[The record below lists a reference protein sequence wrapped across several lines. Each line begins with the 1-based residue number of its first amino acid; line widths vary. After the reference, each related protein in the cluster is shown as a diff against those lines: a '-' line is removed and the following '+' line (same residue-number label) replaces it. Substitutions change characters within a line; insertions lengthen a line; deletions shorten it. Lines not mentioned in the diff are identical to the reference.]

1 MPSLLSSPPPRMT
14 SVRFLIAAAC
24 MAVGPSLG
32 AANLFPTSPL
42 IQLGNDTD
50 IFFDSSF
57 ALDITDNLYTT
68 ANAVSAT
75 SWTVTP
81 GLALEYGKDSAF
93 AVNFSARRNIV
104 RYNKASL
111 ADLEDDRD
119 ALSASI
125 RADDGGPLSL
135 SLDSSYRITVRNDDL
150 AQQGVGTSVPLG
162 ANLLRQSNYSHAF
175 EAKYKLTEKI
185 NVTLGFTNT
194 YNHYLNPV
202 KVVEPSRTEILPA
215 TDPRTFREGDK
226 ISYNTNGLTELN
238 TKAIPLEIIYQAFE
252 KLSFGLR
259 YQHDITDYTPAPYFF
274 QDTSSA
280 NPNDVST
287 QRLPGTYPLQM
298 RKHFY
303 GLTAKGDPTGA
314 GKLNVTARAGYATS
328 SVDGAANEQ
337 IPSFSINLQH
347 SLTEKVNH
355 SLALSRDINANN
367 TGGQIDSKSYTY
379 TVNFTAAED
388 LSFNLGTTRSDVLAG
403 TTVVNTMVYNLGAD
417 YKYNP
422 HLSFTLAYSFTDS
435 KLPANAAANFQA
447 NALTISGAFRY

>member
-1 MPSLLSSPPPRMT
+1 
-14 SVRFLIAAAC
+14 
-24 MAVGPSLG
+24 
-32 AANLFPTSPL
+32 L

-81 GLALEYGKDSAF
+81 GLALEYGKDSSF
-93 AVNFSARRNIV
+93 AVTLSARRNIV

-125 RADDGGPLSL
+125 RVDDGGPLSF

-150 AQQGVGTSVPLG
+150 AQQGVGTVIPLG
-162 ANLLRQSNYSHAF
+162 ANLLRQSNYSHNF

-185 NVTLGFTNT
+185 NLTLGFINT

-202 KVVEPSRTEILPA
+202 KTVENVETQINPLPA
-215 TDPRTFREGDK
+215 PANPGIKT
-226 ISYNTNGLTELN
+226 SYNTNGLTELN
-238 TKAIPLEIIYQAFE
+238 NKAIPVEVIYQAFE

-259 YQHDITDYTPAPYFF
+259 YQHDVTDFTPAPYFS
-274 QDTSSA
+274 QNTSTATPTVVTTVRPVGS
-280 NPNDVST
+280 
-287 QRLPGTYPLQM
+287 YPLQM
-298 RKHFY
+298 RKHFV

-328 SVDGAANEQ
+328 SVDGAADQQ

-347 SLTEKVNH
+347 TLTEKVNH
-355 SLALSRDINANN
+355 SLTLSRDINANN
-367 TGGQIDSKSYTY
+367 TGGLIDSKNYTY

-388 LSFNLGTTRSDVLAG
+388 LSFNVGATKSDVLAG
-403 TTVVNTMVYNLGAD
+403 TTAVNTMVYNFGAD

-422 HLSFTLAYSFTDS
+422 HLSFTLAYSLTDS
-435 KLPANAAANFQA
+435 KLPGNAAANFQA
-447 NALTISGAFRY
+447 NALTLSAAFRY

>member
-1 MPSLLSSPPPRMT
+1 MT

-24 MAVGPSLG
+24 LAVGPSLG
-32 AANLFPTSPL
+32 AANIFPTSPL

-150 AQQGVGTSVPLG
+150 AQQGVGAVGVPLG

-202 KVVEPSRTEILPA
+202 KYEEPTSTAGISGVL
-215 TDPRTFREGDK
+215 T
-226 ISYNTNGLTELN
+226 SYNTNGLTELN
-238 TKAIPLEIIYQAFE
+238 TKAIPLEVIYQAFE

-259 YQHDITDYTPAPYFF
+259 YQHDITDFSPAPYFS
-274 QDTSSA
+274 QNTSVT
-280 NPNDVST
+280 PTTIST
-287 QRLPGTYPLQM
+287 QRESGTYPLQM
-298 RKHFY
+298 RKHFF
-303 GLTAKGDPTGA
+303 GFTAKGDPTGA

-328 SVDGAANEQ
+328 SLDGKANEQ

-379 TVNFTAAED
+379 TMNFTAAED
-388 LSFNLGTTRSDVLAG
+388 LSFNLGATKSDVLAG

-422 HLSFTLAYSFTDS
+422 HLSFTLAYSYTNS

>member
-1 MPSLLSSPPPRMT
+1 MT
-14 SVRFLIAAAC
+14 PVRFLLAAAC
-24 MAVGPSLG
+24 LAVGPSLG

-42 IQLGNDTD
+42 IQIGNDTD

-75 SWTVTP
+75 SWTLTP
-81 GLALEYGKDSAF
+81 GLALEYGKDSSF
-93 AVNFSARRNIV
+93 AVTLSARRNIV

-119 ALSASI
+119 ALSANLRFS
-125 RADDGGPLSL
+125 DGGPLSL
-135 SLDSSYRITVRNDDL
+135 TLDSSYRITVRNDDL
-150 AQQGVGTSVPLG
+150 AQQGVGTVIPLG
-162 ANLLRQSNYSHAF
+162 ANLLRQSNYAHNF

-185 NVTLGFTNT
+185 NLTLGFINS

-202 KVVEPSRTEILPA
+202 KTVQQITTPNLGLRTE
-215 TDPRTFREGDK
+215 
-226 ISYNTNGLTELN
+226 YNTNGLTELN
-238 TKAIPLEIIYQAFE
+238 TKSLPAEVVYQAFE
-252 KLSFGLR
+252 KLSFGFR
-259 YQHDITDYTPAPYFF
+259 YQHDVTDYSPAPYFF
-274 QDTSSA
+274 EDTSTIPVTAPTSLRT
-280 NPNDVST
+280 PSS
-287 QRLPGTYPLQM
+287 YPRQL
-298 RKHFY
+298 RKHFF

-314 GKLNVTARAGYATS
+314 GKLNVTARAGYATA
-328 SVDGAANEQ
+328 SVDGAAVDQ

-355 SLALSRDINANN
+355 SLSLSRDINANN

-388 LSFNLGTTRSDVLAG
+388 LSFNVGATKSDVLAG

-447 NALTISGAFRY
+447 NALTVSAAFRY

>member
-1 MPSLLSSPPPRMT
+1 MT

-81 GLALEYGKDSAF
+81 GLALEYGKDSSF
-93 AVNFSARRNIV
+93 AVTLSARRNIV

-125 RADDGGPLSL
+125 RVDDGGPLSF

-150 AQQGVGTSVPLG
+150 AQQGVGTVIPLG
-162 ANLLRQSNYSHAF
+162 ATLLRQSNYAHNF

-185 NVTLGFTNT
+185 NLTLGFNNT
-194 YNHYLNPV
+194 YNHFLNPV
-202 KVVEPSRTEILPA
+202 KTVENVETQINPLPA
-215 TDPRTFREGDK
+215 PANPGIKT
-226 ISYNTNGLTELN
+226 SYNTNGLTELN
-238 TKAIPLEIIYQAFE
+238 NKAIPVEVIYQAFE

-259 YQHDITDYTPAPYFF
+259 YQHDVTDFTPAPYFS
-274 QDTSSA
+274 QNTSTATPTVVTTVRPVGS
-280 NPNDVST
+280 
-287 QRLPGTYPLQM
+287 YPLQM
-298 RKHFY
+298 RKHFV

-328 SVDGAANEQ
+328 SVDGAADQQ

-347 SLTEKVNH
+347 TLTEKVNH
-355 SLALSRDINANN
+355 SLTLSRDINANN
-367 TGGQIDSKSYTY
+367 TGGLIDSKNYTY

-388 LSFNLGTTRSDVLAG
+388 LSFNVGATKSDVLAG
-403 TTVVNTMVYNLGAD
+403 TTAVNTMVYNFGAD

-422 HLSFTLAYSFTDS
+422 HLSFTLAYSLTDS
-435 KLPANAAANFQA
+435 KLPGNAAANFQA
-447 NALTISGAFRY
+447 NALTLSAAFRY

>member
-1 MPSLLSSPPPRMT
+1 MT

-81 GLALEYGKDSAF
+81 GLALEYGKDSSF
-93 AVNFSARRNIV
+93 AVTLSARRNIV

-125 RADDGGPLSL
+125 RVDDGGPLSF

-150 AQQGVGTSVPLG
+150 AQQGVGTVIPLG
-162 ANLLRQSNYSHAF
+162 ANLLRQSNYAHSF

-185 NVTLGFTNT
+185 NLTLGFNNT
-194 YNHYLNPV
+194 YNHFLNPV
-202 KVVEPSRTEILPA
+202 KYEEQVTDLPSPPGTGN
-215 TDPRTFREGDK
+215 TGTKTSF
-226 ISYNTNGLTELN
+226 NTNGLTELN
-238 TKAIPLEIIYQAFE
+238 NKAIPVEVIYQAFE

-259 YQHDITDYTPAPYFF
+259 YQHDVTDFTPAPYFS
-274 QDTSSA
+274 QNTSTVT
-280 NPNDVST
+280 PNLITPVRPVGS
-287 QRLPGTYPLQM
+287 YPLQM
-298 RKHFY
+298 RKHFV

-328 SVDGAANEQ
+328 SVDGAADQQ

-347 SLTEKVNH
+347 TLTEKVNH
-355 SLALSRDINANN
+355 SLTLSRDINANN
-367 TGGQIDSKSYTY
+367 TGGLIDSTNYTY
-379 TVNFTAAED
+379 TVNFTAADD
-388 LSFNLGTTRSDVLAG
+388 LSFNLGTTKSDVLAG
-403 TTVVNTMVYNLGAD
+403 TTTINTMVYNFGAD

-435 KLPANAAANFQA
+435 KLPGNAAANFQA
-447 NALTISGAFRY
+447 NALTLSAAFRY

>member
-1 MPSLLSSPPPRMT
+1 MT
-14 SVRFLIAAAC
+14 PVRFLLAAAC
-24 MAVGPSLG
+24 LAVGPSLG

-42 IQLGNDTD
+42 IQIGNDTD

-75 SWTVTP
+75 SWTLTP

-150 AQQGVGTSVPLG
+150 AQQGVGTVIPLG

-202 KVVEPSRTEILPA
+202 KTVEPSQTEILPA
-215 TDPRTFREGDK
+215 TNPATFQTGNK
-226 ISYNTNGLTELN
+226 TSYNTNGLTELN
-238 TKAIPLEIIYQAFE
+238 TKAIPLEVIYQAFE

-259 YQHDITDYTPAPYFF
+259 YQHDITDYSPAPYFF

-280 NPNDVST
+280 NPTQVST
-287 QRLPGTYPLQM
+287 QRLAGTYPLQM

-347 SLTEKVNH
+347 TLTEKVNH

-388 LSFNLGTTRSDVLAG
+388 LSFNLGATKSDVLAG

-422 HLSFTLAYSFTDS
+422 HLSFTLAYSSTDS
-435 KLPANAAANFQA
+435 KLPGNAAANFQA

>member
-1 MPSLLSSPPPRMT
+1 MT

-81 GLALEYGKDSAF
+81 GLALEYGKDSSF
-93 AVNFSARRNIV
+93 AVTLSARRNIV

-125 RADDGGPLSL
+125 RVDDGGPLSF

-150 AQQGVGTSVPLG
+150 AQQGVGTVIPLG
-162 ANLLRQSNYSHAF
+162 ANLLRQSNYSHNF

-185 NVTLGFTNT
+185 NLTLGFINT

-202 KVVEPSRTEILPA
+202 KTVENVETQINPLPA
-215 TDPRTFREGDK
+215 PANPGIKT
-226 ISYNTNGLTELN
+226 SYNTNGLTELN
-238 TKAIPLEIIYQAFE
+238 NKAIPVEVIYQAFE

-259 YQHDITDYTPAPYFF
+259 YQHDVTDFTPAPYFS
-274 QDTSSA
+274 QNTSTATPTVVTTVRPVGS
-280 NPNDVST
+280 
-287 QRLPGTYPLQM
+287 YPLQM
-298 RKHFY
+298 RKHFV

-328 SVDGAANEQ
+328 SVDGAADQQ

-347 SLTEKVNH
+347 TLTEKVNH
-355 SLALSRDINANN
+355 SLTLSRDINANN
-367 TGGQIDSKSYTY
+367 TGGLIDSKNYTY

-388 LSFNLGTTRSDVLAG
+388 LSFNVGATKSDVLAG
-403 TTVVNTMVYNLGAD
+403 TTAVNTMVYNFGAD

-422 HLSFTLAYSFTDS
+422 HLSFTLAYSLTDS
-435 KLPANAAANFQA
+435 KLPGNAAANFQA
-447 NALTISGAFRY
+447 NALTLSAAFRY

>member
-1 MPSLLSSPPPRMT
+1 MT

-81 GLALEYGKDSAF
+81 GLALEYGKDSSF
-93 AVNFSARRNIV
+93 AVTLSARRNIV

-125 RADDGGPLSL
+125 RVDDGGPLSF

-150 AQQGVGTSVPLG
+150 AQQGVGTVIPLG
-162 ANLLRQSNYSHAF
+162 ATLLRQSNYAHNF

-185 NVTLGFTNT
+185 NLTLGFNNT
-194 YNHYLNPV
+194 YNHFLNPV
-202 KVVEPSRTEILPA
+202 KTVENVETQINPLPA
-215 TDPRTFREGDK
+215 PANPGIKT
-226 ISYNTNGLTELN
+226 SYNTNGLTELN
-238 TKAIPLEIIYQAFE
+238 NKAIPVEVIYQAFE

-259 YQHDITDYTPAPYFF
+259 YQHDVTDFSPAPYFS
-274 QDTSSA
+274 QNTST
-280 NPNDVST
+280 VT
-287 QRLPGTYPLQM
+287 PGLITTERPAGSFPLQM

-328 SVDGAANEQ
+328 SVDGAADQQ

-347 SLTEKVNH
+347 TLTEKVNH
-355 SLALSRDINANN
+355 SLTLSRDINANN

-388 LSFNLGTTRSDVLAG
+388 LSFNLGATKSDVLAG
-403 TTVVNTMVYNLGAD
+403 TTAVNTMVYNFGAD

-422 HLSFTLAYSFTDS
+422 HLSFTLAYSLTDS
-435 KLPANAAANFQA
+435 KLPGNAAANFQA
-447 NALTISGAFRY
+447 NALTLSAAFRY

>member
-1 MPSLLSSPPPRMT
+1 MT

-81 GLALEYGKDSAF
+81 GLALEYGKDSSF
-93 AVNFSARRNIV
+93 AVTLSARRNIV

-125 RADDGGPLSL
+125 RVDDGGPLSF

-150 AQQGVGTSVPLG
+150 AQQGVGTVIPLG
-162 ANLLRQSNYSHAF
+162 ANLLRQSNYAHSF

-185 NVTLGFTNT
+185 NLTLGFNNT
-194 YNHYLNPV
+194 YNHFLNPV
-202 KVVEPSRTEILPA
+202 KTVENVETQINPLPA
-215 TDPRTFREGDK
+215 PANPGIKT
-226 ISYNTNGLTELN
+226 SYNTNGLTELN
-238 TKAIPLEIIYQAFE
+238 NKAIPVEVIYQAFE

-259 YQHDITDYTPAPYFF
+259 YQHDVTDFSPAPYFS
-274 QDTSSA
+274 QNTSTA
-280 NPNDVST
+280 T
-287 QRLPGTYPLQM
+287 PGLITTERPVGSYPLQM
-298 RKHFY
+298 RKHFV

-328 SVDGAANEQ
+328 SVDGAADQQ

-347 SLTEKVNH
+347 TLTEKVNH
-355 SLALSRDINANN
+355 SLTLSRDINANN
-367 TGGQIDSKSYTY
+367 TGGLIDSTNYTY
-379 TVNFTAAED
+379 TVNFTAADD
-388 LSFNLGTTRSDVLAG
+388 LSFNLGTTKSDVLAG
-403 TTVVNTMVYNLGAD
+403 TTTINTMVYNFGAD

-435 KLPANAAANFQA
+435 KLPGNAAANFQA
-447 NALTISGAFRY
+447 NALTLSAAFRY

>member
-1 MPSLLSSPPPRMT
+1 MPSLLSTPPPRMT

-162 ANLLRQSNYSHAF
+162 ANLLRQSNYSHTF

-202 KVVEPSRTEILPA
+202 KVVETTQTTGLAPPFA
-215 TDPRTFREGDK
+215 DPNPGFLT
-226 ISYNTNGLTELN
+226 SYNTNGLTELN
-238 TKAIPLEIIYQAFE
+238 TKAIPLEVTYQAFE

-259 YQHDITDYTPAPYFF
+259 YQHDITDYSPAPYFS
-274 QDTSSA
+274 QNTSTA
-280 NPNDVST
+280 T
-287 QRLPGTYPLQM
+287 PGLITTERPAGYPLQM

-422 HLSFTLAYSFTDS
+422 HLSFSLAYSFTDS

>member
-1 MPSLLSSPPPRMT
+1 MT

-81 GLALEYGKDSAF
+81 GLALEYGKDSSF
-93 AVNFSARRNIV
+93 AVTLSARRNIV

-125 RADDGGPLSL
+125 RSNDGGPLSL

-150 AQQGVGTSVPLG
+150 AQQGVGTVIPLG
-162 ANLLRQSNYSHAF
+162 ATLLRQSNYAHNF

-185 NVTLGFTNT
+185 NLTLGFNNT
-194 YNHYLNPV
+194 YNHFLNPV
-202 KVVEPSRTEILPA
+202 KTVENVETQINPLPA
-215 TDPRTFREGDK
+215 PANPGIKT
-226 ISYNTNGLTELN
+226 SYNTNGLTELN
-238 TKAIPLEIIYQAFE
+238 NKAIPVEVIYQAFE

-259 YQHDITDYTPAPYFF
+259 YQHDVTDFTPAPYFS
-274 QDTSSA
+274 QNTSTATPTLVTTVRPVGS
-280 NPNDVST
+280 
-287 QRLPGTYPLQM
+287 YPLQM
-298 RKHFY
+298 RKHFV

-328 SVDGAANEQ
+328 SVDGAADQQ

-347 SLTEKVNH
+347 TLTEKVNH
-355 SLALSRDINANN
+355 SLTLSRDINANN
-367 TGGQIDSKSYTY
+367 TGGLIDSTNYTY

-388 LSFNLGTTRSDVLAG
+388 LSFNVGATKSDVLAG
-403 TTVVNTMVYNLGAD
+403 TTAVNTMVYNFGAD

-422 HLSFTLAYSFTDS
+422 HLSFTLAYSLTDS
-435 KLPANAAANFQA
+435 KLPGNAAANFQA
-447 NALTISGAFRY
+447 NALTLSAAFRY

>member
-1 MPSLLSSPPPRMT
+1 MT

-81 GLALEYGKDSAF
+81 GLALEYGKDSSF
-93 AVNFSARRNIV
+93 AVTLSARRNIV

-125 RADDGGPLSL
+125 RVDDGGPLSF

-150 AQQGVGTSVPLG
+150 AQQGVGTVIPLG
-162 ANLLRQSNYSHAF
+162 ANLLRQSNYSHNF

-185 NVTLGFTNT
+185 NLTLGFINT

-202 KVVEPSRTEILPA
+202 KTVENVETQINPLPA
-215 TDPRTFREGDK
+215 PANPGIKT
-226 ISYNTNGLTELN
+226 SYNTNGLTELN
-238 TKAIPLEIIYQAFE
+238 NKAIPVEVIYQAFE

-259 YQHDITDYTPAPYFF
+259 YQHEHFHRHPYCGHHRASRGILPPADA
-274 QDTSSA
+274 Q
-280 NPNDVST
+280 
-287 QRLPGTYPLQM
+287 
-298 RKHFY
+298 
-303 GLTAKGDPTGA
+303 
-314 GKLNVTARAGYATS
+314 
-328 SVDGAANEQ
+328 
-337 IPSFSINLQH
+337 
-347 SLTEKVNH
+347 
-355 SLALSRDINANN
+355 ALRRPH
-367 TGGQIDSKSYTY
+367 GQGRPDR
-379 TVNFTAAED
+379 
-388 LSFNLGTTRSDVLAG
+388 GR
-403 TTVVNTMVYNLGAD
+403 
-417 YKYNP
+417 
-422 HLSFTLAYSFTDS
+422 
-435 KLPANAAANFQA
+435 
-447 NALTISGAFRY
+447 

>member
-1 MPSLLSSPPPRMT
+1 MT

-81 GLALEYGKDSAF
+81 GLALEYGKDSSF
-93 AVNFSARRNIV
+93 AVTLSARRNIV

-125 RADDGGPLSL
+125 RVDDGGPLSF

-150 AQQGVGTSVPLG
+150 AQQGVGTVIPLG
-162 ANLLRQSNYSHAF
+162 ATLLRQSNYAHNF

-185 NVTLGFTNT
+185 NLTLGFNNT
-194 YNHYLNPV
+194 YNHFLNPV
-202 KVVEPSRTEILPA
+202 KTVENVETQINPLPA
-215 TDPRTFREGDK
+215 PANPGIKT
-226 ISYNTNGLTELN
+226 SYNTNGLTELN
-238 TKAIPLEIIYQAFE
+238 TKAIPLEVIYQAFE

-259 YQHDITDYTPAPYFF
+259 YQHDITDYSPAPYFS
-274 QDTSSA
+274 QNTSTA
-280 NPNDVST
+280 T
-287 QRLPGTYPLQM
+287 PGLITTERPAGSFPLQM

-328 SVDGAANEQ
+328 SVDGAADQQ

-347 SLTEKVNH
+347 TLTEKVNH
-355 SLALSRDINANN
+355 SLTLSRDINANN

-388 LSFNLGTTRSDVLAG
+388 LSFNLGATKSDVLAG
-403 TTVVNTMVYNLGAD
+403 PTVVNTMVYNLGAD

-422 HLSFTLAYSFTDS
+422 HLSFTLAYSSTDS
-435 KLPANAAANFQA
+435 KLPGNAAANFQA

>member
-1 MPSLLSSPPPRMT
+1 
-14 SVRFLIAAAC
+14 
-24 MAVGPSLG
+24 MALGPSLG

-125 RADDGGPLSL
+125 RSNDGGPLSL

-150 AQQGVGTSVPLG
+150 AQQGVGTVIPLG

-202 KVVEPSRTEILPA
+202 KVVETTQTAGLAPPF
-215 TDPRTFREGDK
+215 TDPNPGILT
-226 ISYNTNGLTELN
+226 SYNTNGLTELN
-238 TKAIPLEIIYQAFE
+238 TKAIPLEVIYQAFE

-259 YQHDITDYTPAPYFF
+259 YQHDITDYSPAPYFS
-274 QDTSSA
+274 QNTSTA
-280 NPNDVST
+280 T
-287 QRLPGTYPLQM
+287 PGLITTERPAGYPLQM

-328 SVDGAANEQ
+328 SVDGAADQQ

-347 SLTEKVNH
+347 TLTE
-355 SLALSRDINANN
+355 
-367 TGGQIDSKSYTY
+367 
-379 TVNFTAAED
+379 
-388 LSFNLGTTRSDVLAG
+388 
-403 TTVVNTMVYNLGAD
+403 
-417 YKYNP
+417 
-422 HLSFTLAYSFTDS
+422 
-435 KLPANAAANFQA
+435 
-447 NALTISGAFRY
+447 

>member
-1 MPSLLSSPPPRMT
+1 MT

-81 GLALEYGKDSAF
+81 GLALEYGKDSSF
-93 AVNFSARRNIV
+93 AVTLSARRNIV

-125 RADDGGPLSL
+125 RSNDGGPLSL

-150 AQQGVGTSVPLG
+150 AQQGVGTVIPLG
-162 ANLLRQSNYSHAF
+162 ATLLRQSNYAHNF

-185 NVTLGFTNT
+185 NLTLGFNNT
-194 YNHYLNPV
+194 YNHFLNPV
-202 KVVEPSRTEILPA
+202 KTVENVETQINPLPA
-215 TDPRTFREGDK
+215 PANPGIKT
-226 ISYNTNGLTELN
+226 SYNTNGLTELN
-238 TKAIPLEIIYQAFE
+238 NKAIPVEVIYQAFE

-259 YQHDITDYTPAPYFF
+259 YQHDVTDFSPAPYFS
-274 QDTSSA
+274 QNTSTATPTLVTTVRPVGS
-280 NPNDVST
+280 
-287 QRLPGTYPLQM
+287 YPLQM
-298 RKHFY
+298 RKHFV

-347 SLTEKVNH
+347 TLTEKVNH
-355 SLALSRDINANN
+355 SLTLSRDINANN

-388 LSFNLGTTRSDVLAG
+388 LSFNVGATKSDVLAG
-403 TTVVNTMVYNLGAD
+403 TTAVNTMVYNFGAD

-422 HLSFTLAYSFTDS
+422 HLSFTLAYSLTDS
-435 KLPANAAANFQA
+435 KLPGNAAANFQA
-447 NALTISGAFRY
+447 NALTLSAAFRY

>member
-1 MPSLLSSPPPRMT
+1 MT

-81 GLALEYGKDSAF
+81 GLALEYGKDSSF
-93 AVNFSARRNIV
+93 AVTLSARRNIV

-125 RADDGGPLSL
+125 RVDDGGPLSF

-150 AQQGVGTSVPLG
+150 AQQGVGTVIPLG
-162 ANLLRQSNYSHAF
+162 ATLLRQSNYAHNF

-185 NVTLGFTNT
+185 NLTLGFNNT
-194 YNHYLNPV
+194 YNHFLNPV
-202 KVVEPSRTEILPA
+202 KTVENVETQINPLPA
-215 TDPRTFREGDK
+215 PANPGIKT
-226 ISYNTNGLTELN
+226 SYNTNGLTELN
-238 TKAIPLEIIYQAFE
+238 NKAIPVEVIYQAFE

-259 YQHDITDYTPAPYFF
+259 YQHDVTDFSPAPYFS
-274 QDTSSA
+274 QNTST
-280 NPNDVST
+280 VT
-287 QRLPGTYPLQM
+287 PGLITTERPAGYPLQM

-328 SVDGAANEQ
+328 SVDGAADQQ

-347 SLTEKVNH
+347 TLTEKVNH
-355 SLALSRDINANN
+355 SLTLSRDINANN

-388 LSFNLGTTRSDVLAG
+388 LSFNLGATQSDVLAG
-403 TTVVNTMVYNLGAD
+403 PTVVNTMVYNLGAD

-422 HLSFTLAYSFTDS
+422 HLSFTLAYSLTDS
-435 KLPANAAANFQA
+435 KLPGNAAANFQA
-447 NALTISGAFRY
+447 NALTLSAAFRY

>member
-1 MPSLLSSPPPRMT
+1 MT
-14 SVRFLIAAAC
+14 PVRFLLAAAC
-24 MAVGPSLG
+24 LAVGPSLG

-42 IQLGNDTD
+42 IQIGNDTD

-75 SWTVTP
+75 SWTLTP
-81 GLALEYGKDSAF
+81 GLALEYGKDSSF

-150 AQQGVGTSVPLG
+150 AQQGVGTVIPLG

-202 KVVEPSRTEILPA
+202 KTVEPSQTEILPA
-215 TDPRTFREGDK
+215 TTPATFQTGNK
-226 ISYNTNGLTELN
+226 TSYNTNGLTELN
-238 TKAIPLEIIYQAFE
+238 TKAIPLEVIYQAFE

-259 YQHDITDYTPAPYFF
+259 YQHDITDYSPAPYFF

-280 NPNDVST
+280 NPTQVST
-287 QRLPGTYPLQM
+287 QRLAGTYPLQM

-347 SLTEKVNH
+347 TLTEKVNH

-388 LSFNLGTTRSDVLAG
+388 LSFNLGATKSDVLAG

-422 HLSFTLAYSFTDS
+422 HLSFTLAYSSTDS
-435 KLPANAAANFQA
+435 KLPGNAAANFQA

>member
-1 MPSLLSSPPPRMT
+1 MT
-14 SVRFLIAAAC
+14 PVRFLLAAAC
-24 MAVGPSLG
+24 LAVGPSLG

-42 IQLGNDTD
+42 IQIGNDTD

-75 SWTVTP
+75 SWTLTP
-81 GLALEYGKDSAF
+81 GLALEYGKDSSF

-150 AQQGVGTSVPLG
+150 AQQGVGTVIPLG

-202 KVVEPSRTEILPA
+202 KTVEPSQTEILPA
-215 TDPRTFREGDK
+215 TTPATFQTGNK
-226 ISYNTNGLTELN
+226 TSYNTNGLTELN
-238 TKAIPLEIIYQAFE
+238 TKAIPLEVIYQAFE

-259 YQHDITDYTPAPYFF
+259 YQHDITDYSPAPYFF

-280 NPNDVST
+280 NPTQVST
-287 QRLPGTYPLQM
+287 QRLAGTYPLQM

-347 SLTEKVNH
+347 TLTEKVNH
-355 SLALSRDINANN
+355 SLTLSRDINANN

-388 LSFNLGTTRSDVLAG
+388 LSFNLGATKSDVLAG
-403 TTVVNTMVYNLGAD
+403 PTVVNTMVYNLGAD

-422 HLSFTLAYSFTDS
+422 HLSFTLAYSSTDS
-435 KLPANAAANFQA
+435 KLPGNAAANFQA

>member
-1 MPSLLSSPPPRMT
+1 MT

-24 MAVGPSLG
+24 MALGPSLG

-125 RADDGGPLSL
+125 RSNDGGPLSL

-150 AQQGVGTSVPLG
+150 AQQGVGTVIPLG

-202 KVVEPSRTEILPA
+202 KYEEQV
-215 TDPRTFREGDK
+215 TDAAPPLGTGLNGIK
-226 ISYNTNGLTELN
+226 TSYNTNGLTELN
-238 TKAIPLEIIYQAFE
+238 TKAIPLEVIYQAFE

-259 YQHDITDYTPAPYFF
+259 YQHDITDYSPAPYFS
-274 QDTSSA
+274 QNTSTA
-280 NPNDVST
+280 T
-287 QRLPGTYPLQM
+287 PGLITTERPAGSFPLQM
-298 RKHFY
+298 RKHFF

-328 SVDGAANEQ
+328 SVDGAADQQ

-347 SLTEKVNH
+347 TLTEKVNH

-388 LSFNLGTTRSDVLAG
+388 LSFNLGATKSDVLAG
-403 TTVVNTMVYNLGAD
+403 PTVVNTMVYNLGAD

-422 HLSFTLAYSFTDS
+422 HLSFTLAYSSTDS
-435 KLPANAAANFQA
+435 KLPGNAAANFQA

>member
-1 MPSLLSSPPPRMT
+1 MT

-81 GLALEYGKDSAF
+81 GLALEYGKDSSF
-93 AVNFSARRNIV
+93 AVTLSARRNIV

-125 RADDGGPLSL
+125 RVDDGGPLSF

-150 AQQGVGTSVPLG
+150 AQQGVGTVIPLG
-162 ANLLRQSNYSHAF
+162 ANLLRQSNYSHNF

-185 NVTLGFTNT
+185 NLTLGFINT

-202 KVVEPSRTEILPA
+202 KTVENVETQINPLPA
-215 TDPRTFREGDK
+215 PANPGIKT
-226 ISYNTNGLTELN
+226 SYNTNGLTELN
-238 TKAIPLEIIYQAFE
+238 NKAIPVEVIYQAFE

-259 YQHDITDYTPAPYFF
+259 YQHDVTDFTPAPYFS
-274 QDTSSA
+274 QNTSTATPTLVTTVRPVGS
-280 NPNDVST
+280 
-287 QRLPGTYPLQM
+287 YPLQM
-298 RKHFY
+298 RKHFV

-328 SVDGAANEQ
+328 SVDGAADQQ

-347 SLTEKVNH
+347 TLTEKVNH
-355 SLALSRDINANN
+355 SLTLSRDINANN
-367 TGGQIDSKSYTY
+367 TGGLIDSKNYTY

-388 LSFNLGTTRSDVLAG
+388 LSFNVGATKSDVLAG
-403 TTVVNTMVYNLGAD
+403 TTAVNTMVYNFGAD

-422 HLSFTLAYSFTDS
+422 HLSFTLAYSLTDS
-435 KLPANAAANFQA
+435 KLPGNAAANFQA
-447 NALTISGAFRY
+447 NALTLSAAFRY

>member
-1 MPSLLSSPPPRMT
+1 MT

-125 RADDGGPLSL
+125 RVDDGGPLSL

-150 AQQGVGTSVPLG
+150 AQQGVGTVIPLG

-202 KVVEPSRTEILPA
+202 KFEEPTQTEILPA
-215 TDPRTFREGDK
+215 TNPATFRQG
-226 ISYNTNGLTELN
+226 ILTSYNTNGLTELN
-238 TKAIPLEIIYQAFE
+238 TKAIPLEVIYQAFE

-259 YQHDITDYTPAPYFF
+259 YQHDVTDYSPAPYFS
-274 QDTSSA
+274 QNTSALDPSLITTVR
-280 NPNDVST
+280 PVGS
-287 QRLPGTYPLQM
+287 YPLQL

-314 GKLNVTARAGYATS
+314 GKLNVTARAGYATA
-328 SVDGAANEQ
+328 SVDGAAAQQ

-422 HLSFTLAYSFTDS
+422 HLSFTLAFSFTDS

>member
-1 MPSLLSSPPPRMT
+1 MT
-14 SVRFLIAAAC
+14 PVRFLLAAAC
-24 MAVGPSLG
+24 IAVGPSLG

-42 IQLGNDTD
+42 IQIGNDTD

-57 ALDITDNLYTT
+57 AVDITDNLYTT

-81 GLALEYGKDSAF
+81 GLALEYGKDSSL
-93 AVNFSARRNIV
+93 AVTLSARRNIV

-119 ALSASI
+119 ALSANI
-125 RADDGGPLSL
+125 RFADGGPLSL
-135 SLDSSYRITVRNDDL
+135 TLDSSYRITVRNDDL
-150 AQQGVGTSVPLG
+150 AQQGVGTVIPLG
-162 ANLLRQSNYSHAF
+162 ANLLRQSNYSHNF

-185 NVTLGFTNT
+185 NLTLGFINT

-202 KVVEPSRTEILPA
+202 KFEENAETQINPPPA
-215 TDPRTFREGDK
+215 PANPGIKT
-226 ISYNTNGLTELN
+226 SYNTNGLTELN
-238 TKAIPLEIIYQAFE
+238 TKAIPVEVIYQAFE

-259 YQHDITDYTPAPYFF
+259 YQHDVTDYSPAPYFS
-274 QDTSSA
+274 QNTSTA
-280 NPNDVST
+280 T
-287 QRLPGTYPLQM
+287 PGLITTERPAGSYPLQL
-298 RKHFY
+298 RKHFV

-314 GKLNVTARAGYATS
+314 GKLNVTARAGYATA
-328 SVDGAANEQ
+328 SVDGAANDQ

-347 SLTEKVNH
+347 TLTEKVNH
-355 SLALSRDINANN
+355 SLSLSRDINANN

-388 LSFNLGTTRSDVLAG
+388 LSFNVGATKSDVLAG

-435 KLPANAAANFQA
+435 KLPANASANFQA
-447 NALTISGAFRY
+447 NALTVSAAFRY

>member
-1 MPSLLSSPPPRMT
+1 MT

-81 GLALEYGKDSAF
+81 GLALEYGKDSSF
-93 AVNFSARRNIV
+93 AVTLSARRNIV

-125 RADDGGPLSL
+125 RVDDGGPLSF
-135 SLDSSYRITVRNDDL
+135 SLDTSYRITVRNDDL
-150 AQQGVGTSVPLG
+150 AQQGVGTVVPLG
-162 ANLLRQSNYSHAF
+162 ANLLRQSNYAHNF

-185 NVTLGFTNT
+185 NLTLGFNNT
-194 YNHYLNPV
+194 YNHFLNPV
-202 KVVEPSRTEILPA
+202 KTVENVETQIDPLPA
-215 TDPRTFREGDK
+215 PANPGIKT
-226 ISYNTNGLTELN
+226 SYNTNGLTELN
-238 TKAIPLEIIYQAFE
+238 NKAIPVEVIYQAFE

-259 YQHDITDYTPAPYFF
+259 YQHDVTDFTPAPYFS
-274 QDTSSA
+274 QNTST
-280 NPNDVST
+280 VT
-287 QRLPGTYPLQM
+287 PGLITTERPVGSYPLQM
-298 RKHFY
+298 RKHFI

-328 SVDGAANEQ
+328 SVDGAADQ
-337 IPSFSINLQH
+337 KIPSFSINLQH
-347 SLTEKVNH
+347 TLTEKVNH
-355 SLALSRDINANN
+355 SLTLSRDINANN
-367 TGGQIDSKSYTY
+367 TGGLIDSKNYTY

-388 LSFNLGTTRSDVLAG
+388 LSFNAGATKSDVLAG
-403 TTVVNTMVYNLGAD
+403 TTTVNTMVYNFGAD

-422 HLSFTLAYSFTDS
+422 HLSFTLAYTFTDS
-435 KLPANAAANFQA
+435 KLPSNAAANFQA
-447 NALTISGAFRY
+447 NALTLSAAFRY

>member
-1 MPSLLSSPPPRMT
+1 MT
-14 SVRFLIAAAC
+14 PVRFLLAAAC
-24 MAVGPSLG
+24 LAVGPSLG

-42 IQLGNDTD
+42 IQIGNDTD

-75 SWTVTP
+75 SWTLTP
-81 GLALEYGKDSAF
+81 GLALEYGKDSSF

-150 AQQGVGTSVPLG
+150 AQQGVGTVIPLG

-202 KVVEPSRTEILPA
+202 KTVEPSQTEILPA
-215 TDPRTFREGDK
+215 TNPATFQTGNK
-226 ISYNTNGLTELN
+226 TSYNTNGLTELN
-238 TKAIPLEIIYQAFE
+238 TKAIPLEVIYQAFE

-259 YQHDITDYTPAPYFF
+259 YQHDITDYSPAPYFF

-280 NPNDVST
+280 NPTQVST
-287 QRLPGTYPLQM
+287 QRLAGTYPLQM

-347 SLTEKVNH
+347 TLTEKVNH

-388 LSFNLGTTRSDVLAG
+388 LSFNLGATKSDVLAG

-422 HLSFTLAYSFTDS
+422 HLSFTLAYSSTDS
-435 KLPANAAANFQA
+435 KLPGNAAANFQA